1 MDQDEQFRQH
11 LLATFKVEAGEHI
24 NAISSGLLALEKSED
39 MEKQAE
45 IVETVFRA
53 AHSLKGAARA
63 VNLKEIEGLCQNLE
77 SVFNVLKKRELV
89 QSVELFDLLQQ
100 VLNLLEQL
108 LSSEGAVLPAETGDL
123 ERELIRRLEAF
134 QKGVS
139 PSPVL
144 ISETPLIVPEKEP
157 AAHGVAAPVIV
168 QEHRVA
174 TTDIAET
181 VRISMAKLT
190 SVLLQAEEMLAAK
203 LAAQQRCID
212 MRAANGAFRIWE
224 KEWARV
230 APCIQDIRKN
240 TTRAADDKKIP
251 TEEELVR
258 AAGKILDFL
267 EWNRE
272 FVKSIKKQYVSAAKS
287 GEGDSLVL
295 GGMVDNL
302 LDDVK
307 KAMIF
312 PFSSLLE
319 LYPKVARELA
329 RDSGKELEL
338 VIKGGDIEIDR
349 RILDE
354 MKDPILHLLR
364 NCVDHAIEKPEER
377 IKKDKPPHGTVIIE
391 IYPKDNKVEVTIA
404 DDGIGISPD
413 QIRTTILKLGVVAQ
427 EKTAELTD
435 KELLSYVFQSGVST
449 SPIITDLS
457 GRGLGLAIVKEKV
470 EKLGGTVSLESK
482 PGIGTIFH
490 MVLPITVATFRGV
503 LVKAGE
509 HEFILPTMYVERA
522 ARIRRDEIKTVESR
536 ETIVF
541 NESPVALASLAS
553 VLELATAVGAAET
566 QEQAQVVVVSNAGIR
581 IAFLVDEIVNE
592 QEVLLKPL
600 GPQLVRV
607 RNMAGATILGTGR
620 MVPVINVP
628 DLLRSAVKASGPSLA
643 RITGAGSEDQEDIV
657 PKHSVLVVED
667 SITTRTLLKNIL
679 ETAGYDV
686 VTAIDGLDALT
697 NLKTRTFDIVV
708 SDVDMPRMNG
718 FDLTAKIRSDQKMTD
733 MPVILVTALES
744 LEDRER
750 GIDAGA
756 NAYIVKSSFDQ
767 SNLLG
772 VIHRL
777 IIEEN

>member
-45 IVETVFRA
+45 IIETVFRA

-63 VNLKEIEGLCQNLE
+63 VNLKKIEGLCQNLE

-108 LSSEGAVLPAETGDL
+108 LSSEGAALPVEAGNL
-123 ERELIRRLEAF
+123 ERELIGRLEAF

-139 PSPVL
+139 PSPAL
-144 ISETPLIVPEKEP
+144 ISETPLIVPENP
-157 AAHGVAAPVIV
+157 APEVAAPVIL
-168 QEHRVA
+168 QEHRVTA
-174 TTDIAET
+174 PEIAET

-190 SVLLQAEEMLAAK
+190 SVLLQAEELLAAK
-203 LAAQQRCID
+203 LAAQQRCMD

-230 APCIQDIRKN
+230 TPCIQDIRKK
-240 TTRAADDKKIP
+240 TTRAAGDKKILA
-251 TEEELVR
+251 EEELAR
-258 AAGKILDFL
+258 AAVKILDFL
-267 EWNRE
+267 DWNIE

-287 GEGDSLVL
+287 GKRDSLAL
-295 GGMVDNL
+295 GSMVDNL

-307 KAMIF
+307 KVMMF

-329 RDSGKELEL
+329 RDSGKGLDL
-338 VIKGGDIEIDR
+338 VIRGGDIEIDR

-427 EKTAELTD
+427 EKAAELTD

-482 PGIGTIFH
+482 PGIGTSFH
-490 MVLPITVATFRGV
+490 MVLPLTVATFRGV

-509 HEFILPTMYVERA
+509 HEFILPTMYVERV
-522 ARIRRDEIKTVESR
+522 ARIRRDKIKTVENR
-536 ETIVF
+536 ETIIF

-643 RITGAGSEDQEDIV
+643 RITGAEKQGYIV
-657 PKHSVLVVED
+657 PKRSVLVVED

-750 GIDAGA
+750 GIDAGV

>member
-1 MDQDEQFRQH
+1 
-11 LLATFKVEAGEHI
+11 
-24 NAISSGLLALEKSED
+24 
-39 MEKQAE
+39 
-45 IVETVFRA
+45 
-53 AHSLKGAARA
+53 
-63 VNLKEIEGLCQNLE
+63 
-77 SVFNVLKKRELV
+77 
-89 QSVELFDLLQQ
+89 
-100 VLNLLEQL
+100 
-108 LSSEGAVLPAETGDL
+108 
-123 ERELIRRLEAF
+123 
-134 QKGVS
+134 
-139 PSPVL
+139 
-144 ISETPLIVPEKEP
+144 
-157 AAHGVAAPVIV
+157 
-168 QEHRVA
+168 
-174 TTDIAET
+174 
-181 VRISMAKLT
+181 
-190 SVLLQAEEMLAAK
+190 
-203 LAAQQRCID
+203 
-212 MRAANGAFRIWE
+212 
-224 KEWARV
+224 
-230 APCIQDIRKN
+230 
-240 TTRAADDKKIP
+240 
-251 TEEELVR
+251 
-258 AAGKILDFL
+258 
-267 EWNRE
+267 
-272 FVKSIKKQYVSAAKS
+272 
-287 GEGDSLVL
+287 
-295 GGMVDNL
+295 
-302 LDDVK
+302 
-307 KAMIF
+307 
-312 PFSSLLE
+312 
-319 LYPKVARELA
+319 
-329 RDSGKELEL
+329 
-338 VIKGGDIEIDR
+338 
-349 RILDE
+349 
-354 MKDPILHLLR
+354 
-364 NCVDHAIEKPEER
+364 
-377 IKKDKPPHGTVIIE
+377 
-391 IYPKDNKVEVTIA
+391 
-404 DDGIGISPD
+404 
-413 QIRTTILKLGVVAQ
+413 
-427 EKTAELTD
+427 
-435 KELLSYVFQSGVST
+435 
-449 SPIITDLS
+449 
-457 GRGLGLAIVKEKV
+457 
-470 EKLGGTVSLESK
+470 
-482 PGIGTIFH
+482 

>member
-45 IVETVFRA
+45 IIETVFRA

-63 VNLKEIEGLCQNLE
+63 VNLKKIEGLCQNLE

-108 LSSEGAVLPAETGDL
+108 LSSEVAALPVEAGNL
-123 ERELIRRLEAF
+123 ERELIGRLQAF

-139 PSPVL
+139 PSPAL

-157 AAHGVAAPVIV
+157 AAHGVAAPAIA
-168 QEHRVA
+168 QGHRVA

-190 SVLLQAEEMLAAK
+190 SVLLQAEELLAAK
-203 LAAQQRCID
+203 LAAQQRCMD

-230 APCIQDIRKN
+230 TPCIQDIRKK
-240 TTRAADDKKIP
+240 TTRAGDKKIP

-307 KAMIF
+307 KAMMF

-319 LYPKVARELA
+319 MYPKVARELA

-377 IKKDKPPHGTVIIE
+377 IKKGKPPHGTVIIE
-391 IYPKDNKVEVTIA
+391 IYPKGNKVEVTIA

-427 EKTAELTD
+427 EKAAELTG
-435 KELLSYVFQSGVST
+435 KELLSYVFQSGIST

-522 ARIRRDEIKTVESR
+522 ARIRRDEIKTVENR
-536 ETIVF
+536 ETIIF
-541 NESPVALASLAS
+541 NERPVALASLAS

-566 QEQAQVVVVSNAGIR
+566 QEQTQVVVVSNAGIR
-581 IAFLVDEIVNE
+581 IAFLVDGIVNE

-643 RITGAGSEDQEDIV
+643 RITGAGSEDQEDIA

-679 ETAGYDV
+679 ETAGYDA

-777 IIEEN
+777 IIEES